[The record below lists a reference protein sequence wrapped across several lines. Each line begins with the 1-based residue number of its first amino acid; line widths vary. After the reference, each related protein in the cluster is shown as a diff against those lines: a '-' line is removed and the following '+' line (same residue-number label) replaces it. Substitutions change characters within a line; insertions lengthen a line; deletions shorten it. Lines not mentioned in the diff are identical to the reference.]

1 MMKMNFLSRIMD
13 KLDRRRVITD
23 RNGVVPYM
31 ERYYIFLKNRKSFPF
46 NITLHKILVSDE
58 PTLHDHPWSY
68 ATLILKGGYWEHTPH
83 GKFWRGPGHVRYRKA
98 DDLHWLELDKDEHGN
113 ELPCWSLFFMGQK
126 AQAWGFIKNGSWIHN
141 EKYLGRGAKND

>member
-68 ATLILKGGYWEHTPH
+68 ATLILKGG
-83 GKFWRGPGHVRYRKA
+83 
-98 DDLHWLELDKDEHGN
+98 L
-113 ELPCWSLFFMGQK
+113 
-126 AQAWGFIKNGSWIHN
+126 
-141 EKYLGRGAKND
+141 LGAYSTR